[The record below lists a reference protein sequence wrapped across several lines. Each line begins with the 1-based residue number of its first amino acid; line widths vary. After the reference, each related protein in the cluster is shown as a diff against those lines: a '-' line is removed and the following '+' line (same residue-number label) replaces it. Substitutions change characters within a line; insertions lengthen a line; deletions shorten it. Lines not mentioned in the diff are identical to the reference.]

1 MRYSRVA
8 CALVLALIAVVVTG
22 CGDPRHPRELVGTWK
37 LDITRTRASGGE
49 RRTVSPELKR
59 ALDQVSLT
67 LTFAADGKLTMAA
80 NVMGQ
85 AREQEGRW
93 EVKDGK
99 LLLNRSGSPGGNAP
113 AEPPVAYR
121 LEDGGKTLWIE
132 RNAAAPPGS
141 GGTYFT
147 KQ

>member
-1 MRYSRVA
+1 MHRSRVA
-8 CALVLALIAVVVTG
+8 SALAVALIALVVTG
-22 CGDPRHPRELVGTWK
+22 CGDSRHPRALVGTWK
-37 LDITRTRASGGE
+37 LDTTRASGGE
-49 RRTVSPELKR
+49 RRSIPPELQR

-67 LTFAADGKLTMAA
+67 LTFAPDGKLTMAA

-85 AREQEGRW
+85 SRQQEGVW

-99 LLLNRSGSPGGNAP
+99 LLMNQSAGANAP
-113 AEPPVAYR
+113 AATPVAYR

-132 RNAAAPPGS
+132 GNAAAPTGS
-141 GGTYFT
+141 GGVYFT